1 MAAMKSKE
9 AGHTLFTLQSRNVNV
24 QVHPVNPLHFQ
35 GDMLRQH
42 LGNASW

>member
-9 AGHTLFTLQSRNVNV
+9 AGHTLFPLQFRDVNV
-24 QVHPVNPLHFQ
+24 QVHPVDPLNFQ